1 MRPETLAGC
10 LAAWLIRQ
18 NQDEGP
24 TAALDLINAA
34 LTIYNRDG
42 IVPQAVVR
50 EVQDI
55 TNQLKRHQQGE
66 ICGKNAWDELPQREN
81 LFAAAMINTL
91 DACQCDE

>member
-34 LTIYNRDG
+34 LTIYDRDG
-42 IVPQAVVR
+42 MIPQAVVR
-50 EVQDI
+50 EAQDI
-55 TNQLKRHQQGE
+55 TNQLKRHQTGQLGD
-66 ICGKNAWDELPQREN
+66 KNAWNELPSREN
-81 LFAAAMINTL
+81 LFAAAMANHL
-91 DACQCDE
+91 ANCQHDE